1 MRGMSVIA
9 AAAIGFGAVTAAAA
23 ADSNGPSA
31 DQPTPLTAPPLS
43 GTTSSDLGRSG
54 GVIAPP
60 ADVDP
65 QMRRMPPLQGSHAG
79 GSTTGN
85 ARRRPIG
92 QTKIASSAC
101 RASALLIFCPDRSS
115 SPRGEVRGTR

>member
-9 AAAIGFGAVTAAAA
+9 AAAIGFGAVAAAAA

-65 QMRRMPPLQGSHAG
+65 QMRRMPPPSGIPC
-79 GSTTGN
+79 
-85 ARRRPIG
+85 RRFHHRERPAATHRSNQNSVVRLSGWRTSDLLSPSRPIIG
-92 QTKIASSAC
+92 RT
-101 RASALLIFCPDRSS
+101 
-115 SPRGEVRGTR
+115 RGGT